1 MKTIIRGA
9 LLFDA
14 IPHEPLT
21 TTARTIAGRVG
32 ITVRSAQRHLEELR
46 RAGLVERDDP
56 AKRRDPARWWRA

>member
-46 RAGLVERDDP
+46 RAGLVERGGIANRCEP
-56 AKRRDPARWWRA
+56 VRWWRA